1 MEQPTAATIS
11 FDGILQ
17 GWVLMKKKLSDDVTQ
32 YFSNE
37 HGSAIV
43 LTIMVLT
50 ILVII
55 GVVAISTSNV
65 ELQIAT
71 SDARHKIAFHEADGA
86 TEFGSELVEQNI
98 SCSGFGTLTDI
109 GALKVT
115 SPDLWM
121 NLAATK
127 PSDANRDFY
136 FPGTYTGNDPHTNL
150 TVGGATTLALGGAI
164 QMAAGYEGKGK
175 GAPSGGAHI
184 IYDIFSDRT
193 GLFNSKSLV
202 MLQWRHVVGQEG
214 NCLY

>member
-1 MEQPTAATIS
+1 M
-11 FDGILQ
+11 
-17 GWVLMKKKLSDDVTQ
+17 MKKNPSPDVTRH
-32 YFSNE
+32 FSNE
-37 HGSAIV
+37 KGSAVGI
-43 LTIMVLT
+43 TILILT

-55 GVVAISTSNV
+55 GVVSISTSNV

-71 SDARHKIAFHEADGA
+71 TDARHKIAFHEADGA
-86 TEFGSELVEQNI
+86 TEFGSELIEQNI
-98 SCSGFGTLTDI
+98 SCSGFGILTDI
-109 GALKVT
+109 GAVKVT

-136 FPGTYTGNDPHTNL
+136 YPGTYSGSDPHTNL

-214 NCLY
+214 SCLY

>member
-98 SCSGFGTLTDI
+98 SCSGFGIADRYWSFKSYVAGPLDE
-109 GALKVT
+109 
-115 SPDLWM
+115 S
-121 NLAATK
+121 AATK